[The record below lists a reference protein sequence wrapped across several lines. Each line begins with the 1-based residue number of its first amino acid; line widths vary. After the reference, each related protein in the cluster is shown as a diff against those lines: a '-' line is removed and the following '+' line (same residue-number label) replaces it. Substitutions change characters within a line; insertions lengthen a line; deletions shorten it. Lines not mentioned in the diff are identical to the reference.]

1 MLRPREIDV
10 DQPSKTE
17 QLSNWIKKVRC
28 KKLMCRRNRKRNL
41 RIEAVLSYALYKAE
55 YELRR
60 KQLSRISQ
68 WRKLKP
74 KFLQNSRSDDHNCES
89 LEYSEIY
96 QESNLWH
103 EPVCQELSSLN
114 DFMLKL
120 SEIKAPL
127 QRWNCVN
134 RWMGL
139 KIVFGSRQ
147 IIQRLRLNFV
157 PRFHHLDGTEGL
169 CSTNSCTTASRSYII
184 TLVYI

>member
-17 QLSNWIKKVRC
+17 QLSNWIKEVRC
-28 KKLMCRRNRKRNL
+28 KKLLCRRNRKRNL
-41 RIEAVLSYALYKAE
+41 RIEAVLSYTLYKAE

-74 KFLQNSRSDDHNCES
+74 KFLPNSRSDNHNCES
-89 LEYSEIY
+89 LEYSEVY

-127 QRWNCVN
+127 QR
-134 RWMGL
+134 
-139 KIVFGSRQ
+139 
-147 IIQRLRLNFV
+147 
-157 PRFHHLDGTEGL
+157 
-169 CSTNSCTTASRSYII
+169 
-184 TLVYI
+184 

>member
-103 EPVCQELSSLN
+103 EPSH
-114 DFMLKL
+114 
-120 SEIKAPL
+120 
-127 QRWNCVN
+127 
-134 RWMGL
+134 
-139 KIVFGSRQ
+139 
-147 IIQRLRLNFV
+147 RLRWLWDGWSWRGC
-157 PRFHHLDGTEGL
+157 PWTLGIHLRSQDTPHTGPSTCHQFGL
-169 CSTNSCTTASRSYII
+169 
-184 TLVYI
+184 